1 MRLVRIGL
9 FALVGTVALSALAQT
24 IEGQDVDAIRKRS
37 AEMKADAEALVDH
50 VKDRGVRFREEAG
63 IITFVSKCK
72 NVKTIWK
79 LGELIFI
86 Y

>member
-37 AEMKADAEALVDH
+37 AEMKAVSKALREEEALRKILH
-50 VKDRGVRFREEAG
+50 KPTPNPKPKSQCSCG
-63 IITFVSKCK
+63 
-72 NVKTIWK
+72 WP
-79 LGELIFI
+79 
-86 Y
+86 